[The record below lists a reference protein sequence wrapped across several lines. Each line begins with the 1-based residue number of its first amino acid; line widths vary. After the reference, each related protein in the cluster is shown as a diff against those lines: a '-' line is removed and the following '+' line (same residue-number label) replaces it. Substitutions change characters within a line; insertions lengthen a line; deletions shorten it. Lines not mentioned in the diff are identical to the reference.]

1 MNKITKKKIQKTNEV
16 LQGIKEAV
24 LEVRKARKEG
34 RKLQTFDDF
43 IKEL

>member
-1 MNKITKKKIQKTNEV
+1 MKSKKQRNKEKV
-16 LQGIKEAV
+16 LQGLKEAV
-24 LEVRKARKEG
+24 LEVRTARKEG